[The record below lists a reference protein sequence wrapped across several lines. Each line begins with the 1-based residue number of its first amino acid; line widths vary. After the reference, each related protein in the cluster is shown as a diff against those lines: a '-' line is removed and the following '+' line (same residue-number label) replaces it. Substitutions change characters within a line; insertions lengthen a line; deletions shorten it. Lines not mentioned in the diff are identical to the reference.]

1 MKTRTKILVGTLVV
15 AGLAG
20 VVTVSRMR
28 AGRDATEVEAEKV
41 ARQGVTSIV
50 EASGQI
56 EPKVSVDISSDVIG
70 RIIAVGVEEGDFVR
84 RGQFLVQV
92 DPTQF
97 EQRQARSQ
105 AELAT
110 MRTTLDEASANLAL
124 RRADFERDR
133 RLFQD
138 NLVPRSRYEASE
150 SAVLVSEA
158 QVASARNRIDQA
170 EAALEETRDQLSR
183 CRIVAP
189 MDGIVIRKN
198 ADVGET
204 AISGT
209 LNNAG
214 SLLMTVADLSVM
226 KVEVDVDETDVV
238 DVTLGQ
244 PTEISIDAFP
254 ARKFRGEVTRIG
266 NSAVQTAAAPGQR
279 QSADYKV
286 EVTLLE
292 TDPRVRPGLS
302 ATARVTT
309 ATRDG
314 VLTVPIQALV
324 LRAPDK
330 DNENGKNEGAEADK
344 ASAEPAEAA
353 PVEHASARS
362 QSDAAPTPAV
372 AEKKAEDPTLHEEE
386 QEGVFVVR
394 DGKAVFTPIQTGISG
409 EKHFEVLE
417 GLAEGD
423 EVVTGNFAALR
434 KLKDGDA
441 VKVKKPEPKKKG
453 SPDTRES

>member
-1 MKTRTKILVGTLVV
+1 
-15 AGLAG
+15 
-20 VVTVSRMR
+20 MR

-70 RIIAVGVEEGDFVR
+70 RIVAVGVEEGDLVR

-97 EQRQARSQ
+97 EQRSARSR
-105 AELAT
+105 AELEA
-110 MRTTLDEASANLAL
+110 MRTALDEATANLGL
-124 RRADFERDR
+124 RRADFERDQ
-133 RLFQD
+133 RLFNQQ
-138 NLVPRSRYEASE
+138 LLPRSRYEASE
-150 SAVLVSEA
+150 SAVQVGEA
-158 QVASARNRIDQA
+158 QVASARNRIRQS
-170 EAALEETRDQLSR
+170 EAVLEETRDQLSR
-183 CRIVAP
+183 CRLVAP

-238 DVTLGQ
+238 DVALGQ

-254 ARKFRGEVTRIG
+254 ARKFKGEVTRIG

-292 TDPRVRPGLS
+292 TEPRVRPGLS
-302 ATARVTT
+302 ATARITT
-309 ATRDG
+309 ATRTD

-324 LRAPDK
+324 LRAPEKDK
-330 DNENGKNEGAEADK
+330 ADK
-344 ASAEPAEAA
+344 KDGKAGEAKAAQEPGAGAGVERASATTGSDPAAA
-353 PVEHASARS
+353 
-362 QSDAAPTPAV
+362 T
-372 AEKKAEDPTLHEEE
+372 AEKKPSEGTARDEEL
-386 QEGVFVVR
+386 EGVFAVR
-394 DGKAVFTPIQTGISG
+394 DGKAVFTPVRTGIAG

-434 KLKDGDA
+434 KLKNGDP
-441 VKVKKPEPKKKG
+441 VNVKKTDSKKKKS

>member
-1 MKTRTKILVGTLVV
+1 MKTRTKILIGTLVV

-20 VVTVSRMR
+20 VIVVSRMR
-28 AGRDATEVEAEKV
+28 SGRDATEVEAEKV
-41 ARQGVTSIV
+41 ARQGVISIV

-70 RIIAVGVEEGDFVR
+70 RIIAVGVEEGDLVR

-97 EQRQARSQ
+97 EQRAARSQ
-105 AELAT
+105 AELEA
-110 MRTTLDEASANLAL
+110 MRTMLDEATANLVL
-124 RRADFERDR
+124 RRADFVRDQS
-133 RLFQD
+133 LFNQQ
-138 NLVPRSRYEASE
+138 LLPRSRYEASE
-150 SAVLVSEA
+150 SAVQVGEA
-158 QVASARNRIDQA
+158 QVASARNRIRQS
-170 EAALEETRDQLSR
+170 EAVLEETRDQLSR
-183 CRIVAP
+183 CRLVAP

-238 DVTLGQ
+238 DVALGQ
-244 PTEISIDAFP
+244 ATEISIDAFP
-254 ARKFRGEVTRIG
+254 ARKFKGEVTRIG

-292 TDPRVRPGLS
+292 TEPRVRPGLS
-302 ATARVTT
+302 ATARITT
-309 ATRDG
+309 ATRTD

-324 LRAPDK
+324 LRAPEKDK
-330 DNENGKNEGAEADK
+330 KDTKDGKAGEAKAAE
-344 ASAEPAEAA
+344 EPG
-353 PVEHASARS
+353 PGTGVEHASATTG
-362 QSDAAPTPAV
+362 SDPAPAAA
-372 AEKKAEDPTLHEEE
+372 AEKKPDEVAAKDEEL
-386 QEGVFVVR
+386 EGVFAVR
-394 DGKAVFTPIQTGISG
+394 DGKAVFTPVRTGIAG

-434 KLKDGDA
+434 KLKNGDP
-441 VKVKKPEPKKKG
+441 VNVKKPDSKKKS

>member
-1 MKTRTKILVGTLVV
+1 MKTRTKILIGTLVV
-15 AGLAG
+15 AGLGG
-20 VVTVSRMR
+20 VIAVSRMR

-70 RIIAVGVEEGDFVR
+70 RIVAVGVEEGDLVR

-97 EQRQARSQ
+97 EQRSARSR
-105 AELAT
+105 AELEA
-110 MRTTLDEASANLAL
+110 MRTALDEATANLGL
-124 RRADFERDR
+124 RRADFERDQ
-133 RLFQD
+133 RLFNQQ
-138 NLVPRSRYEASE
+138 LLPRSRYEASE
-150 SAVLVSEA
+150 SAVQVGEA
-158 QVASARNRIDQA
+158 QVASARNRIRQS
-170 EAALEETRDQLSR
+170 EAVLEETRDQLSR
-183 CRIVAP
+183 CRLVAP

-238 DVTLGQ
+238 DVALGQ

-254 ARKFRGEVTRIG
+254 ARKFKGEVTRIG

-292 TDPRVRPGLS
+292 TEPRVRPGLS
-302 ATARVTT
+302 ATARITT
-309 ATRDG
+309 ATRTD

-324 LRAPDK
+324 LRAPEKDK
-330 DNENGKNEGAEADK
+330 ADK
-344 ASAEPAEAA
+344 KDGKAGEAKAAQEPGAGAGVERASATTGSDPAAA
-353 PVEHASARS
+353 
-362 QSDAAPTPAV
+362 T
-372 AEKKAEDPTLHEEE
+372 AEKKPSEGTARDEEL
-386 QEGVFVVR
+386 EGVFAVR
-394 DGKAVFTPIQTGISG
+394 DGKAVFTPVRTGIAG
-409 EKHFEVLE
+409 EKHFDVLE

-434 KLKDGDA
+434 KLKNGDP
-441 VKVKKPEPKKKG
+441 VNVKKTDSKKKKS

>member
-1 MKTRTKILVGTLVV
+1 MRKRTKIVIGALVV

-20 VVTVSRMR
+20 VIGVSRMR

-41 ARQGVTSIV
+41 ARQAVTSIV

-70 RIIAVGVEEGDFVR
+70 RIIAVGVEEGDLVR
-84 RGQFLVQV
+84 KGQFLVQV

-97 EQRQARSQ
+97 EQRAARAH
-105 AELAT
+105 AELQA
-110 MRTTLDEASANLAL
+110 MRTALDEATANLSL
-124 RRADFERDR
+124 RRADFERDQ
-133 RLFQD
+133 RLFAQQ
-138 NLVPRSRYEASE
+138 LVPRSRYEASE
-150 SAVLVSEA
+150 SAVLVGEA
-158 QVASARNRIDQA
+158 QVASARNRIQQA
-170 EAALEETRDQLSR
+170 EAALEETRDQLAR

-238 DVTLGQ
+238 DVALGQ

-254 ARKFRGEVTRIG
+254 SRKFKGEVTRIG

-286 EVTLLE
+286 EVTLRE

-309 ATRDG
+309 ATRED

-324 LRAPDK
+324 LRAPEKGKK
-330 DNENGKNEGAEADK
+330 D
-344 ASAEPAEAA
+344 ASAATSADGAAPPAEAA
-353 PVEHASARS
+353 GVEHASAAAS
-362 QSDAAPTPAV
+362 GGEAAPPPAAKEAAEATP
-372 AEKKAEDPTLHEEE
+372 HEEE
-386 QEGVFVVR
+386 REGVFVVR
-394 DGKAVFTPIQTGISG
+394 DGKAVFTPVRTGIAG

-417 GLAEGD
+417 GVAEGD

-434 KLKDGDA
+434 KLKDGDP
-441 VKVKKPEPKKKG
+441 VKAKKAEPKKKT
-453 SPDTRES
+453 SADTREG

>member
-1 MKTRTKILVGTLVV
+1 MKTRTKILIGTLVV
-15 AGLAG
+15 AGLGG
-20 VVTVSRMR
+20 VIAVSRMR

-70 RIIAVGVEEGDFVR
+70 RIVAVGVEEGDLVR

-97 EQRQARSQ
+97 EQRSARSR
-105 AELAT
+105 AELEA
-110 MRTTLDEASANLAL
+110 MRTALDEATANLGL
-124 RRADFERDR
+124 RRADFERDQ
-133 RLFQD
+133 RLFNQQ
-138 NLVPRSRYEASE
+138 LLPRSRYEASE
-150 SAVLVSEA
+150 SAVQVGEA
-158 QVASARNRIDQA
+158 QVASARNRIRQS
-170 EAALEETRDQLSR
+170 EAVLEETRDQLSR
-183 CRIVAP
+183 CRLVAP
-189 MDGIVIRKN
+189 IDGIVIRKN

-238 DVTLGQ
+238 DVALGQ

-254 ARKFRGEVTRIG
+254 ARKFKGEVTRIG

-292 TDPRVRPGLS
+292 TEPRVRPGLS
-302 ATARVTT
+302 ATARITT
-309 ATRDG
+309 ATRTD

-324 LRAPDK
+324 LRAPEKDK
-330 DNENGKNEGAEADK
+330 ADK
-344 ASAEPAEAA
+344 KDGKAGEAKAAQEPGAGAGVERASATTGSDPAAA
-353 PVEHASARS
+353 
-362 QSDAAPTPAV
+362 T
-372 AEKKAEDPTLHEEE
+372 AEKKPSEGTARDEEL
-386 QEGVFVVR
+386 EGVFAVR
-394 DGKAVFTPIQTGISG
+394 DGKAVFTPVRTGIAG
-409 EKHFEVLE
+409 EKHFDVLE

-434 KLKDGDA
+434 KLKNGDP
-441 VKVKKPEPKKKG
+441 VNVKKTDSKKKKS

>member
-1 MKTRTKILVGTLVV
+1 MKTRTKILIGTLVV
-15 AGLAG
+15 AGLGG
-20 VVTVSRMR
+20 VIAVSRMR

-70 RIIAVGVEEGDFVR
+70 RIVAVGVEEGDLVR

-97 EQRQARSQ
+97 EQRSARSR
-105 AELAT
+105 AELEA
-110 MRTTLDEASANLAL
+110 MRTALDEATANLGL
-124 RRADFERDR
+124 RRADFERDQ
-133 RLFQD
+133 RLFNQQ
-138 NLVPRSRYEASE
+138 LLPRSRYEASE
-150 SAVLVSEA
+150 SAVQVGEA
-158 QVASARNRIDQA
+158 QVASARNRIRQS
-170 EAALEETRDQLSR
+170 EAVLEETRDQLSR
-183 CRIVAP
+183 CRLVAP

-238 DVTLGQ
+238 DVALGQ

-254 ARKFRGEVTRIG
+254 ARKFKGEVTRIG

-292 TDPRVRPGLS
+292 TEPRVRPGLS
-302 ATARVTT
+302 ATARITT
-309 ATRDG
+309 ATRTD

-324 LRAPDK
+324 LRAPEKDK
-330 DNENGKNEGAEADK
+330 ADK
-344 ASAEPAEAA
+344 KDGKAGEAKAAQEPGAGAGVERASATTGSDPAAA
-353 PVEHASARS
+353 
-362 QSDAAPTPAV
+362 T
-372 AEKKAEDPTLHEEE
+372 AEKKPSEGTARDEEL
-386 QEGVFVVR
+386 EGVFAVR
-394 DGKAVFTPIQTGISG
+394 DGKAVFTPVRTGIAG

-434 KLKDGDA
+434 KLKNGDP
-441 VKVKKPEPKKKG
+441 VNVKKTDSKKKKS